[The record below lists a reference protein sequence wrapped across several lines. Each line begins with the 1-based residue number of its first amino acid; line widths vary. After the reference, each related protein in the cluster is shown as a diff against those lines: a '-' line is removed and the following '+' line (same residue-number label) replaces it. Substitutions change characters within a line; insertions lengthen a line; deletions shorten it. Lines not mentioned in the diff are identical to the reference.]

1 MEVANPPAAASNSLR
16 GWGETNLRAIGTK
29 ILPIAFDSFGVR
41 SMSTLVSIGDLTFHI
56 DPGVAL
62 GPTRYGLGPT
72 DAELKALELSR
83 EKIMEVSRKAEV
95 SIVTHYHYDHHPF
108 PDDDEMYERCFKD
121 KLVLAKDRTKDIN
134 LSGKKRGQIFD
145 SKARGLARAI
155 EWADDKDFEL
165 GGIHVS
171 FSPAVW
177 HGEVGSK
184 VGRVIMVYM
193 EKGKDSLLFG
203 SDAQNL
209 ADPKA
214 LEWVLEKD
222 PRFMILD
229 GFPTIFL
236 GWRMA
241 AASFERSKENLKRAI
256 QETRAETIILD
267 HHILRDIQYKEK
279 MEDIFEL
286 AADLKKRLLS
296 AAEFYGLENFFLEAW
311 RKEISRGER
320 RVDVEAYFKGLS
332 DKIDPILDAGAG

>member
-1 MEVANPPAAASNSLR
+1 M
-16 GWGETNLRAIGTK
+16 GDGTRV
-29 ILPIAFDSFGVR
+29 LPIAFDSFGVR
-41 SMSTLVSIGDLTFHI
+41 SMSTLVSMGDLMVQI

-72 DAELKALELSR
+72 DAELRALELSR
-83 EKIMEVSRKAEV
+83 EKIMEVSEKAEV

-108 PDDDEMYERCFKD
+108 PDDDEMYQRCFRD
-121 KLVLAKDRTKDIN
+121 KLILAKDRNKDIN

-155 EWADDKDFEL
+155 EWADGRDFEL
-165 GGIHVS
+165 EGVHLS

-177 HGEVGSK
+177 HGEVGSQ

-193 EKGKDSLLFG
+193 EKGRDSLLFG
-203 SDAQNL
+203 SDAQSL

-222 PRFMILD
+222 PKFMILD
-229 GFPTIFL
+229 GFPTIFV

-256 QETRAETIILD
+256 EETGAKTIILD

-279 MEDIFEL
+279 MEDVFEL

-311 RKEISRGER
+311 RKEISRGLR
-320 RVDVEAYFKGLS
+320 RVDVEAYFNKLS
-332 DKIDPILDAGAG
+332 GRIESALVDGARPEV